1 MEGSITFLI
10 STLNEG
16 IDKINLPPVVSKVEY
31 IIVHQVG
38 REFRFFDIPSGLKR
52 SDVKYIQDAGV
63 GLTRS
68 RNIAISNISTKYG
81 YILDD
86 DVEINIDTID
96 DILKA
101 FKETKSDLIAFNV
114 ETFEGQPFKKYSKRK
129 SKINII
135 LAARVSSI
143 EIAFVTKSLLNNGI
157 KFDEDFG
164 LGSKYPSGEEFIFVT
179 DCLKAGLNA
188 ISYPLTT
195 VKHEVISSGQDFY
208 SNELK
213 ILAKK
218 KMFER
223 ITGKKLSFLQVAF
236 FAKKFKTLLDNNKL
250 RHFFCEYFRL

>member
-1 MEGSITFLI
+1 MDNSITFLI

-16 IDKINLPPVVSKVEY
+16 IDKIKLPPIKDNVQY
-31 IIVHQVG
+31 IIVHQVVNG
-38 REFRFFDIPSGLKR
+38 FQKRDIPLILKR
-52 SDVKYIQDAGV
+52 IDVKYVIDLGT

-68 RNIAISNISTKYG
+68 RNIALSNVSTKYS

-86 DVEINIDTID
+86 DVEIKIDTID

-114 ETFEGQPFKKYSKRK
+114 ETFEGKPFKKYSKVK
-129 SKINII
+129 VKINKI

-143 EIAFVTKSLLNNGI
+143 EIAFVTKSLLNKGI

-164 LGSKYPSGEEFIFVT
+164 LGGKYPSGEEYIFIT
-179 DCLKAGLNA
+179 DCLKAGLSVL
-188 ISYPLTT
+188 SYPLTT
-195 VKHEVISSGQDFY
+195 VKHEAVSSGQDFF

-213 ILAKK
+213 IIAKK

-223 ITGKKLSFLQVAF
+223 ITGKKISFIQIAF
-236 FAKKFKTLLDNNKL
+236 FMKKFKILMVNKKL
-250 RHFFCEYFRL
+250 RYFFCEYFRL